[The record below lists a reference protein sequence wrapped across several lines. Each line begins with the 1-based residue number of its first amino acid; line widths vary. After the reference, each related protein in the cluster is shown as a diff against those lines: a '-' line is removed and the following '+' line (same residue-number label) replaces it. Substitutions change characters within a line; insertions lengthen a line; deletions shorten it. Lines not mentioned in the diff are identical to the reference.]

1 MNKSEWLD
9 QAYYAAVKALRYTNK
24 PFLAEELYQKVL
36 KYVDEPVDARAWGNV
51 IRRLHAD
58 KRIYQYGFGRAKTSH
73 MAAKPVW
80 DKVRSQ
86 PVNPADEFTFCKV
99 SGFDWPK

>member
-36 KYVDEPVDARAWGNV
+36 KYVDEPVDARAWGHV

-58 KRIYQYGFGRAKTSH
+58 KAIYRHGVGAAKTSH
-73 MAAKPVW
+73 YSLKPKW
-80 DKVRSQ
+80 VR
-86 PVNPADEFTFCKV
+86 A
-99 SGFDWPK
+99 

>member
-9 QAYYAAVKALRYTNK
+9 QAYYAAQKALKYTNK

-36 KYVDEPVDARAWGNV
+36 KYVDAPADARVMGHL

-58 KRIYQYGFGRAKTSH
+58 KVIKQHGFAAAKTSN
-73 MAAKPVW
+73 
-80 DKVRSQ
+80 RSFK
-86 PVNPADEFTFCKV
+86 NLWMK
-99 SGFDWPK
+99 S

>member
-58 KRIYQYGFGRAKTSH
+58 KSICRHGVGEAKTSNYSL
-73 MAAKPVW
+73 KPKW
-80 DKVRSQ
+80 VR
-86 PVNPADEFTFCKV
+86 A
-99 SGFDWPK
+99 

>member
-36 KYVDEPVDARAWGNV
+36 KYVDAPADARAWGHV

-58 KRIYQYGFGRAKTSH
+58 KVIQRNGVGAAKTSNRSL
-73 MAAKPVW
+73 KIKW
-80 DKVRSQ
+80 VR
-86 PVNPADEFTFCKV
+86 A
-99 SGFDWPK
+99 

>member
-36 KYVDEPVDARAWGNV
+36 KYVDEPVDARVWGNV

-73 MAAKPVW
+73 YSAKPLW
-80 DKVRSQ
+80 IASPPS
-86 PVNPADEFTFCKV
+86 PVKKMEYQFKA
-99 SGFDWPK
+99 GL